1 MDERAIATGIA
12 TGTATATGRGFA
24 LESGGR
30 RFPILSLGTE
40 GCLIVADGG
49 AALRGFAD
57 ILEGERLVATC
68 LIVLAAPEGP
78 YLRCAFKRRTI
89 ALSAPAADY
98 FAG

>member
-1 MDERAIATGIA
+1 MDERAITPGIA
-12 TGTATATGRGFA
+12 KAKGCGLA

-30 RFPILSLGTE
+30 RYPILSIGAE
-40 GCLIVADGG
+40 SCLIVADGR

-57 ILEGERLVATC
+57 ILDGDRLVATC

-78 YLRCAFKRRTI
+78 YLRCAFKRRTVP
-89 ALSAPAADY
+89 LSAPAADY